1 MKIHKKGLPTIA
13 VTTAI
18 FAACTALLFS
28 QFGFTA
34 LTIII
39 ETALVFCWIVTI
51 AFFRIPNRA
60 TPRSENAV
68 VCPADGTIVAIEQID
83 EKSFFNAPR
92 IQISIFMSIWN
103 VHVNYAPISGKV
115 IRTVY
120 DKGSFLVAR
129 HPKSSEENERNTLVF
144 ESADGKQIMVRQI
157 AGFVAR
163 RIVCSAKAGDSM
175 NAGDE
180 FGLIKFGSR
189 VDVFLP
195 ADAEIKVRLG
205 DKVRAKSDIIAELK

>member
-18 FAACTALLFS
+18 FTICTALLFS